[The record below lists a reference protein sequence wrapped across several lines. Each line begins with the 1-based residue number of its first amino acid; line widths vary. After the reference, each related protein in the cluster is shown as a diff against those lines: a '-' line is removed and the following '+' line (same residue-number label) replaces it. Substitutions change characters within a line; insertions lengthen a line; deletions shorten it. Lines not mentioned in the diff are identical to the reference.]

1 MTEENFSKY
10 NDWITRNKCMFSRNN
25 CNVDLLTKYS
35 LNNTSFK

>member
-10 NDWITRNKCMFSRNN
+10 NDWITRNCS
-25 CNVDLLTKYS
+25 VDLLTKDS